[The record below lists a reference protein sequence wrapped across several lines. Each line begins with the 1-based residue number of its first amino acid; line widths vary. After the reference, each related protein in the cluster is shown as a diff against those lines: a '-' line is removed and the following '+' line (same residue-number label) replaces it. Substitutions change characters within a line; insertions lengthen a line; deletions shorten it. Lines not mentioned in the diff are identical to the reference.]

1 MVWVGTGCFESLWKA
16 AEEEPYMRTSP
27 ALNII
32 SVAVTVAGLAGC
44 NIDAAAA
51 DIYARYTTGGE
62 AGADGGNSAGEGA
75 SSSGGGAETR
85 GGSTGEEESIGGS
98 GAASAGSSGGAETGS
113 TGGSESGTTGAV
125 AVCGDGVVAGA
136 EECDDPGDPGCSHC
150 VRDRL
155 VFVTSGY
162 VRGDLALGG
171 GLTYWCNHYAAMGGL
186 LENDEPRFKPWIST
200 SEASAAESLY
210 HSPGRYV
217 LVNGLVFAESWDDLV
232 AGKILNPL
240 NVDEKSETQGGGVWS
255 GTAPDGSAVPDTTHC
270 EDWTSDSAFLKAYQ
284 GNTSA
289 VDGRWTQETDPE
301 LNPYPC
307 LAENSLYC
315 FESP

>member
-1 MVWVGTGCFESLWKA
+1 MQLSPSLHIH
-16 AEEEPYMRTSP
+16 R
-27 ALNII
+27 
-32 SVAVTVAGLAGC
+32 VAVIAACLAGC

-62 AGADGGNSAGEGA
+62 GGADGGSSADGSAA
-75 SSSGGGAETR
+75 SSGGAETR
-85 GGSTGEEESIGGS
+85 GGSTGGEESTGGS

-113 TGGSESGTTGAV
+113 GSETGSTGGGSTGTTGAA
-125 AVCGDGVVAGA
+125 AVCGDGVVAGD
-136 EECDDPGDPGCSHC
+136 EECDDPADPTCSQC

-162 VRGDLALGG
+162 VRGDLALNG

-200 SEASAAESLY
+200 SKASAAESLY

-232 AGKILNPL
+232 AGNIVNPL
-240 NVDEKSETQGGGVWS
+240 NVDESSQTHGGGVWT

-270 EDWTSDSAFLKAYQ
+270 EDWTSKSAFLKGYQ
-284 GNTSA
+284 GHASA

-301 LNPYPC
+301 LNPSGC
-307 LAENSLYC
+307 VGENSLYC